1 MLVPFGTRVVDKNGK
16 GVGTVSRVVL
26 HSGSRQASGLVLH
39 QGVLDR
45 RQIVVPLAKVASF
58 GDEVRLTLSA
68 SDLAGLDLYNAES
81 LQAMPDQWEMPVGFD
96 QREFFLVGG
105 DGWTEA
111 VLPFERTSAAVSGT
125 PAFVKDSD
133 TPAEPREPVIAAE
146 EEVFDK
152 AGQKVGEVDG
162 VELDP
167 VSGRVVRIIV
177 RRGTLFR
184 GETAIPASLIAKA
197 GGRITLSASA
207 DEVKKLERPLVGEPG
222 PAHSR

>member
-1 MLVPFGTRVVDKNGK
+1 MLVPFGTRVVDNTGK

-26 HSGSRQASGLVLH
+26 HSGSRQASGLVVH

-81 LQAMPDQWEMPVGFD
+81 LQLMPDQWEMPAGFD

-105 DGWTEA
+105 DGWTES
-111 VLPFERTSAAVSGT
+111 VLPFERTSAAASGT
-125 PAFVKDSD
+125 PAVIEDSD
-133 TPAEPREPVIAAE
+133 TPAESREPVISAS

-152 AGQKVGEVDG
+152 AGEKVGEVAG

-167 VSGRVVRIIV
+167 ASGRIVRIIV
-177 RRGTLFR
+177 RQGTLFR

-207 DEVKKLERPLVGEPG
+207 DEVKKLER
-222 PAHSR
+222 A

>member
-26 HSGSRQASGLVLH
+26 HSGSRQASGLVVH

-81 LQAMPDQWEMPVGFD
+81 LHAESLQLMPDQWEMPVGFD

-111 VLPFERTSAAVSGT
+111 VLPFERTSATVSGT
-125 PAFVKDSD
+125 PAFVKDGD

-152 AGQKVGEVDG
+152 SGQKVGEVNG

-167 VSGRVVRIIV
+167 ASGRIVRIIV

-197 GGRITLSASA
+197 GGRITLSATV
-207 DEVKKLERPLVGEPG
+207 DEVKKLER
-222 PAHSR
+222 A

>member
-26 HSGSRQASGLVLH
+26 HSGSRQASGLVVH

-45 RQIVVPLAKVASF
+45 RQIVVPIAKVASS

-68 SDLAGLDLYNAES
+68 SDLAGLDLYDAEN
-81 LQAMPDQWEMPVGFD
+81 LQLMPDQWEMPVGFD

-111 VLPFERTSAAVSGT
+111 VLPFERTSATVSGT

-133 TPAEPREPVIAAE
+133 APAEPREPVIAAE

-152 AGQKVGEVDG
+152 AGQKIE
-162 VELDP
+162 
-167 VSGRVVRIIV
+167 S
-177 RRGTLFR
+177 
-184 GETAIPASLIAKA
+184 
-197 GGRITLSASA
+197 
-207 DEVKKLERPLVGEPG
+207 
-222 PAHSR
+222 

>member
-26 HSGSRQASGLVLH
+26 HSGSRQASGLVVH

-45 RQIVVPLAKVASF
+45 RQIVVPIAKVASF
-58 GDEVRLTLSA
+58 GEEVRLMLSA

-81 LQAMPDQWEMPVGFD
+81 LQLMPDQWEMPVGFD

-111 VLPFERTSAAVSGT
+111 VLPFERTSATVSGT
-125 PAFVKDSD
+125 PAMVKDSD

-167 VSGRVVRIIV
+167 ASGRIVRIIV

-184 GETAIPASLIAKA
+184 EETAIPASLIAKA

-207 DEVKKLERPLVGEPG
+207 DEVKKLER
-222 PAHSR
+222 A

>member
-1 MLVPFGTRVVDKNGK
+1 MLVPFGTRVVDKSGK

-26 HSGSRQASGLVLH
+26 HSGSRRASGLVVH

-45 RQIVVPLAKVASF
+45 RQIVVPLAKIASF
-58 GDEVRLTLSA
+58 
-68 SDLAGLDLYNAES
+68 
-81 LQAMPDQWEMPVGFD
+81 
-96 QREFFLVGG
+96 G

-125 PAFVKDSD
+125 PAAMNDSD
-133 TPAEPREPVIAAE
+133 TPAEPREPSIAAE

-167 VSGRVVRIIV
+167 VSGRIVRIIV

-207 DEVKKLERPLVGEPG
+207 DEVKKLEHP
-222 PAHSR
+222 

>member
-26 HSGSRQASGLVLH
+26 HSGSRQASGLVVH

-45 RQIVVPLAKVASF
+45 RQIVVPITKVESF

-81 LQAMPDQWEMPVGFD
+81 LQLMPDQWEMPVGFD

-111 VLPFERTSAAVSGT
+111 VLPFERTSAMVSGT
-125 PAFVKDSD
+125 PALVKDSD

-146 EEVFDK
+146 AEVFDK
-152 AGQKVGEVDG
+152 SGQKVGEVDG

-167 VSGRVVRIIV
+167 ASGRIVRIIV

-184 GETAIPASLIAKA
+184 EKTAIPASLIAKA

-207 DEVKKLERPLVGEPG
+207 DEVKKLER
-222 PAHSR
+222 A

>member
-1 MLVPFGTRVVDKNGK
+1 MLVPFGTRVIDKNGK

-26 HSGSRQASGLVLH
+26 HSGSRQASGLVVH

-45 RQIVVPLAKVASF
+45 RQIVVPIAKVARF

-81 LQAMPDQWEMPVGFD
+81 LQLMPDQWEMPVGFD

-111 VLPFERTSAAVSGT
+111 ILPFERTSATVSGT
-125 PAFVKDSD
+125 PAIVEDSD

-167 VSGRVVRIIV
+167 ASGRIVRIIV

-184 GETAIPASLIAKA
+184 EETAIPASLIAKA

-207 DEVKKLERPLVGEPG
+207 DEVKKLEG
-222 PAHSR
+222 A

>member
-1 MLVPFGTRVVDKNGK
+1 MLVPFGTRVVDNTGK

-26 HSGSRQASGLVLH
+26 HSGSRQASGLVVH

-45 RQIVVPLAKVASF
+45 RQIVVPIAKVASF
-58 GDEVRLTLSA
+58 GDQVRLTLSA

-81 LQAMPDQWEMPVGFD
+81 LQIMPDQWEMPTGFD

-125 PAFVKDSD
+125 PAVIEDSD
-133 TPAEPREPVIAAE
+133 TPAEPREPVISAS

-152 AGQKVGEVDG
+152 AGEKVGEVAG

-167 VSGRVVRIIV
+167 ASGRIVRIIV
-177 RRGTLFR
+177 RQGTLFR

-207 DEVKKLERPLVGEPG
+207 DEVKKLER
-222 PAHSR
+222 A

>member
-26 HSGSRQASGLVLH
+26 HSGSRQASGLVVH

-45 RQIVVPLAKVASF
+45 RQIVVPIAKVARF

-81 LQAMPDQWEMPVGFD
+81 LQLMPDQWEMPVGFD

-111 VLPFERTSAAVSGT
+111 ILPFERTSATVSGT
-125 PAFVKDSD
+125 PAIVKDSD

-167 VSGRVVRIIV
+167 ASGRIVRIIV

-184 GETAIPASLIAKA
+184 EETAIPASLIAKA

-207 DEVKKLERPLVGEPG
+207 DEVKKLEG
-222 PAHSR
+222 A

>member
-1 MLVPFGTRVVDKNGK
+1 MVVPFGTRVVDKNGK

-26 HSGSRQASGLVLH
+26 HSGSRQASGLVVH

-45 RQIVVPLAKVASF
+45 RQIVVPIAKVASF
-58 GDEVRLTLSA
+58 GDEVRLALSA

-81 LQAMPDQWEMPVGFD
+81 LQLMPDQWEMPVGFD

-111 VLPFERTSAAVSGT
+111 VLPFERTSATVSGT

-133 TPAEPREPVIAAE
+133 APAEPREPVIAAE

-152 AGQKVGEVDG
+152 SGQKVGEVDG

-167 VSGRVVRIIV
+167 ASGRIVRIIV

-184 GETAIPASLIAKA
+184 EKTAIPASLIAKA

-207 DEVKKLERPLVGEPG
+207 AEVKKLER
-222 PAHSR
+222 A

>member
-26 HSGSRQASGLVLH
+26 HSGSRQASGLVVH

-45 RQIVVPLAKVASF
+45 RQIVVPIAKVASF

-81 LQAMPDQWEMPVGFD
+81 LQLMPDQWEMPVGFD

-111 VLPFERTSAAVSGT
+111 VLPFERTSATVSGT
-125 PAFVKDSD
+125 PALMKDSD
-133 TPAEPREPVIAAE
+133 TPAESGEPVIAAE

-167 VSGRVVRIIV
+167 ASGRIVRIIV

-184 GETAIPASLIAKA
+184 EETAIPASLIAKA
-197 GGRITLSASA
+197 GGRITLSATA
-207 DEVKKLERPLVGEPG
+207 DEVKKLER
-222 PAHSR
+222 A

>member
-1 MLVPFGTRVVDKNGK
+1 MLVPFGTRVVDRNGK

-26 HSGSRQASGLVLH
+26 HSGSRQASGLVVH

-45 RQIVVPLAKVASF
+45 RQIVVPIAKVEGF

-81 LQAMPDQWEMPVGFD
+81 LQLMPDQWEMPAGFD

-125 PAFVKDSD
+125 PAVTKDSD
-133 TPAEPREPVIAAE
+133 TPAEPREPSIAAE

-152 AGQKVGEVDG
+152 AGQRIGEVDA

-167 VSGRVVRIIV
+167 VSGRIVRIIV
-177 RRGTLFR
+177 RRGSVFR
-184 GETAIPASLIAKA
+184 EETAIPASLIAKA
-197 GGRITLSASA
+197 GGRITLSATA
-207 DEVKKLERPLVGEPG
+207 DEVRKLER
-222 PAHSR
+222 A

>member
-1 MLVPFGTRVVDKNGK
+1 MLVPFGTRVVDKSGK

-26 HSGSRQASGLVLH
+26 HSGSRQASGLVVH

-81 LQAMPDQWEMPVGFD
+81 LQLMPDQWEMPAGFD

-125 PAFVKDSD
+125 PAAMEDSD
-133 TPAEPREPVIAAE
+133 TPAEPREPSIAAE

-167 VSGRVVRIIV
+167 VSGRIVRIIV
-177 RRGTLFR
+177 RQGTLFR

-207 DEVKKLERPLVGEPG
+207 DEVKKLERP
-222 PAHSR
+222 

>member
-1 MLVPFGTRVVDKNGK
+1 MLVAFGTRVVDKNGK

-26 HSGSRQASGLVLH
+26 HSGSRQASGLVVH

-45 RQIVVPLAKVASF
+45 RQIVVPIAKVASF

-81 LQAMPDQWEMPVGFD
+81 LQLMPDQWEMPVGFD

-111 VLPFERTSAAVSGT
+111 VLPFERTSATVSGT
-125 PAFVKDSD
+125 PAVIEDSD
-133 TPAEPREPVIAAE
+133 TPAEPREPVITAE
-146 EEVFDK
+146 EEVFDR
-152 AGQKVGEVDG
+152 AGHKVGEVDG

-167 VSGRVVRIIV
+167 VSGRIVRIIV

-197 GGRITLSASA
+197 GGRITLRASA
-207 DEVKKLERPLVGEPG
+207 AAVKKLER
-222 PAHSR
+222 A

>member
-1 MLVPFGTRVVDKNGK
+1 MLMPFGTRVVDKNGR

-26 HSGSRQASGLVLH
+26 HSGSRQASGLVVH

-45 RQIVVPLAKVASF
+45 RQIVVPIAKVASF

-68 SDLAGLDLYNAES
+68 DDLAGLDLYNAER
-81 LQAMPDQWEMPVGFD
+81 LQMMPDQWDMPVGFD

-111 VLPFERTSAAVSGT
+111 VLPFERTSPMAAGT
-125 PAFVKDSD
+125 PAVVQD
-133 TPAEPREPVIAAE
+133 TDPPAERREPVIAAG

-152 AGQKVGEVDG
+152 AGEKGGEVDG

-167 VSGRVVRIIV
+167 ASGRILRIIV

-184 GETAIPASLIAKA
+184 EETAIPASLIAAA
-197 GGRITLSASA
+197 GGRIVLSASA
-207 DEVKKLERPLVGEPG
+207 DEVKKLER
-222 PAHSR
+222 A

>member
-1 MLVPFGTRVVDKNGK
+1 
-16 GVGTVSRVVL
+16 
-26 HSGSRQASGLVLH
+26 
-39 QGVLDR
+39 
-45 RQIVVPLAKVASF
+45 
-58 GDEVRLTLSA
+58 VRLTLSA

-81 LQAMPDQWEMPVGFD
+81 LQLMPDQWEMPVGFD

-111 VLPFERTSAAVSGT
+111 ILPFERTSATVSGT
-125 PAFVKDSD
+125 PAIVEDSD

-167 VSGRVVRIIV
+167 ASGRIVRIIV

-184 GETAIPASLIAKA
+184 EETAIPASLIAKA

-207 DEVKKLERPLVGEPG
+207 DEVKKLEG
-222 PAHSR
+222 A

>member
-26 HSGSRQASGLVLH
+26 HSGTRQASGLVVH

-45 RQIVVPLAKVASF
+45 RQIVVPIAKVARF

-81 LQAMPDQWEMPVGFD
+81 LQLMPDQWEMPVGFD
-96 QREFFLVGG
+96 QREFFLIGG

-111 VLPFERTSAAVSGT
+111 ILPFERTSATVSGT
-125 PAFVKDSD
+125 PAIVKDSD

-152 AGQKVGEVDG
+152 AGQKVGEVAG

-167 VSGRVVRIIV
+167 ASGRIVRIIV

-184 GETAIPASLIAKA
+184 EETAIPASLIAKA

-207 DEVKKLERPLVGEPG
+207 DEVKKLEG
-222 PAHSR
+222 A

>member
-1 MLVPFGTRVVDKNGK
+1 MVVPFGTRVVDKNGK

-26 HSGSRQASGLVLH
+26 HSGSRQASGLVVH

-45 RQIVVPLAKVASF
+45 RQIVVPIAKVASF

-81 LQAMPDQWEMPVGFD
+81 LQLMPDQWEMPVGFD

-111 VLPFERTSAAVSGT
+111 VLPFERTSATVSGT

-133 TPAEPREPVIAAE
+133 APAEPREPVIAAE

-152 AGQKVGEVDG
+152 SGQKVGEVDG

-167 VSGRVVRIIV
+167 ASGRIVRIIV

-184 GETAIPASLIAKA
+184 EKTAIPASLIAKA

-207 DEVKKLERPLVGEPG
+207 AEVKKLER
-222 PAHSR
+222 A

>member
-26 HSGSRQASGLVLH
+26 HSGSRQASGLVVH

-45 RQIVVPLAKVASF
+45 RQIVVPIAKVASF

-81 LQAMPDQWEMPVGFD
+81 LQLMPDQWEMPAGFD

-125 PAFVKDSD
+125 PAVMKDSD
-133 TPAEPREPVIAAE
+133 TPAEPREPSIAAE

-152 AGQKVGEVDG
+152 AGQKVGDVDG

-167 VSGRVVRIIV
+167 VSGRIVRIIV
-177 RRGTLFR
+177 RRGSLFR
-184 GETAIPASLIAKA
+184 RETAIPASLIAKA
-197 GGRITLSASA
+197 GGRITLSATV
-207 DEVKKLERPLVGEPG
+207 DEVKKLER
-222 PAHSR
+222 A

>member
-26 HSGSRQASGLVLH
+26 HSGTRQASGLVVH

-45 RQIVVPLAKVASF
+45 RQIVVPIAKVARF

-81 LQAMPDQWEMPVGFD
+81 LQLMPDQWEMPVGFD

-111 VLPFERTSAAVSGT
+111 ILPFERTSATVSGT
-125 PAFVKDSD
+125 PAIVKDSD

-152 AGQKVGEVDG
+152 AGQKVGEVAG

-167 VSGRVVRIIV
+167 ASGRIVRIIV

-184 GETAIPASLIAKA
+184 EETAIPASLIAKA

-207 DEVKKLERPLVGEPG
+207 DEVKKLEG
-222 PAHSR
+222 A

>member
-26 HSGSRQASGLVLH
+26 HSGSRQASGLVVH

-45 RQIVVPLAKVASF
+45 RQIVVPIAKVASF

-68 SDLAGLDLYNAES
+68 SDLAGLDLYNAEM
-81 LQAMPDQWEMPVGFD
+81 LQRMPDQWEMPVGFD

-111 VLPFERTSAAVSGT
+111 VLPFERTSATVSGT
-125 PAFVKDSD
+125 PALVKDSD

-152 AGQKVGEVDG
+152 SGQKVGEVDG

-167 VSGRVVRIIV
+167 ASGRIVRIIV

-184 GETAIPASLIAKA
+184 EKTAIPASLIAKA

-207 DEVKKLERPLVGEPG
+207 DEVKKLER
-222 PAHSR
+222 A

>member
-26 HSGSRQASGLVLH
+26 HSGSRQASGLVVH

-45 RQIVVPLAKVASF
+45 RQILVPIAKVASF

-81 LQAMPDQWEMPVGFD
+81 LQRMPDQWDMPVGF
-96 QREFFLVGG
+96 
-105 DGWTEA
+105 GWTEA

-125 PAFVKDSD
+125 PAVMKDSD
-133 TPAEPREPVIAAE
+133 TPAEPREPSIAAE

-152 AGQKVGEVDG
+152 AGQKVGDVDG

-167 VSGRVVRIIV
+167 VSGRIVRIIV
-177 RRGTLFR
+177 RRGSLFR
-184 GETAIPASLIAKA
+184 RETAIPASLIAKA
-197 GGRITLSASA
+197 GGRITLSATV
-207 DEVKKLERPLVGEPG
+207 DEVKKLER
-222 PAHSR
+222 A